1 MTYSTDTRY
10 CTQIIE
16 PPCTERYARW
26 CERSAT
32 QLMGSLLLDSCFSL
46 IQDKP
51 LSLYGTS
58 GSSYILE
65 TREVLRLLHR
75 EFVYVGDPVPELNEQ
90 EHAAFLMNI
99 QKSIL
104 LSVEKRKLL
113 THSQRERCLVE
124 LEKQYSRE
132 QKSRRRA

>member
-1 MTYSTDTRY
+1 MY
-10 CTQIIE
+10 
-16 PPCTERYARW
+16 
-26 CERSAT
+26 
-32 QLMGSLLLDSCFSL
+32 
-46 IQDKP
+46 
-51 LSLYGTS
+51 
-58 GSSYILE
+58 
-65 TREVLRLLHR
+65 R

-104 LSVEKRKLL
+104 LSLEKRKLL
-113 THSQRERCLVE
+113 THSQLERCLVE